1 MSEDAGTGMTE
12 TADPDRDSDAA
23 ARADT
28 KHAKKPGTSQMTPMM
43 AQYWQ
48 IKRENP
54 STLLFFRMGDFYE
67 LFFDDAV
74 KAAAALDIALTKRGK
89 HLG

>member
-12 TADPDRDSDAA
+12 TTAPDRDSDAA

-28 KHAKKPGTSQMTPMM
+28 KKAKKPDTSQMTPMM

-54 STLLFFRMGDFYE
+54 
-67 LFFDDAV
+67 
-74 KAAAALDIALTKRGK
+74 
-89 HLG
+89 